1 MMFVPVMI
9 DSALPSKAAD
19 SLLLQGMPPD
29 DRAYSLLLA
38 QADSHSIWL
47 YLLVALLAQ
56 WVAGS
61 LYVGMRGLT
70 AAILPRIALISL
82 AGVSLQLI
90 AAPMDIIAFSLAFAT
105 EGVLLWLWCRRLC
118 SLPDLA
124 TMTLTMVVAGFSLS
138 GLASACFL
146 IY

>member
-1 MMFVPVMI
+1 MMSVQVLI
-9 DSALPSKAAD
+9 DHALPSKAAD
-19 SLLLQGMPPD
+19 SLLLQGMPAD

-38 QADSHSIWL
+38 QSDSHSLWL

-70 AAILPRIALISL
+70 AAILPRVALISL
-82 AGVSLQLI
+82 VGVSLQVFASPL
-90 AAPMDIIAFSLAFAT
+90 AIIAFSLAFAA
-105 EGVLLWLWCRRLC
+105 EGILLWLWCRRLC
-118 SLPDLA
+118 SWPDLA
-124 TMTLTMVVAGFSLS
+124 TMTLTMVVAGYSLS

>member
-1 MMFVPVMI
+1 MIFVPVLG
-9 DSALPSKAAD
+9 DPALALKAAD
-19 SLLLQGMPPD
+19 SLLLQSMPAD

-38 QADSHSIWL
+38 QSDSHLFWL

-70 AAILPRIALISL
+70 AAILPRVALISL
-82 AGVSLQLI
+82 VGVSLQVV
-90 AAPMDIIAFSLAFAT
+90 AAPMAIIAFSLAFAA
-105 EGVLLWLWCRRLC
+105 EGILLWLWCRRLC
-118 SLPDLA
+118 SWPDLA
-124 TMTLTMVVAGFSLS
+124 TMILIMVVAGYALS